1 MRKIAL
7 LLILP
12 LFILGCDKKNK
23 TKTSGEVSLNSELIL
38 VGETYSVPG
47 FSFESASVELY
58 NPAGGTTIP
67 DIFALPEV
75 QNNVYSAY
83 FDTQNTYPS
92 FALVGVFDSS
102 TEAQDFYTNYKQVDV
117 NNYTGLAKPVLKNQ
131 VWVFKTRNDNYAKL
145 LILKVDAYLKDTE
158 AFAEVTFKWVYQPDA
173 STVLP

>member
-12 LFILGCDKKNK
+12 LFILGCDNKNK

-92 FALVGVFDSS
+92 FALVGEFDSS

-158 AFAEVTFKWVYQPDA
+158 DFEEVTFKWVYQPDG

>member
-1 MRKIAL
+1 MKKIAFL
-7 LLILP
+7 LVFS
-12 LFILGCDKKNK
+12 LFLLGCDNKNK

-58 NPAGGTTIP
+58 NPAGGNTIP
-67 DIFALPEV
+67 DLFALPEV

-83 FDTQNTYPS
+83 FDTQNNYPS
-92 FALVGVFDSS
+92 FALVGEFDSS
-102 TEAQDFYTNYKQVDV
+102 SEALDFYNNYKQVNV

-131 VWVFKTRNDNYAKL
+131 IWVFKTRNDEFAKL
-145 LILKVDAYLKDTE
+145 LILKVEAYLKDTE
-158 AFAEVTFKWVYQPDA
+158 AFAEVTFKWAYQPDG